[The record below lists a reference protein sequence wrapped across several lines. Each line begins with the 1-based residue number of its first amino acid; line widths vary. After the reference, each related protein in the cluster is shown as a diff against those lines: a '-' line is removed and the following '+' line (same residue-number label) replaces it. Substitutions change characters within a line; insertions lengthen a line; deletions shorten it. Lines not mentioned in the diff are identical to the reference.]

1 MHMLLDNFTN
11 MVVMKILQNN
21 TIMKHLTISMAQ
33 VIKLH
38 ETMSPREKADYLIQK
53 YKDIQYPDFTS
64 EQQAKK
70 GASLLC
76 DEMMDANINLDGE
89 HPKRYME
96 MVHDFYYNVKREIN
110 G

>member
-1 MHMLLDNFTN
+1 M
-11 MVVMKILQNN
+11 I
-21 TIMKHLTISMAQ
+21 KHLTIKMAQ

-38 ETMSPREKADYLIQK
+38 ETMSPRDKADYLIQK